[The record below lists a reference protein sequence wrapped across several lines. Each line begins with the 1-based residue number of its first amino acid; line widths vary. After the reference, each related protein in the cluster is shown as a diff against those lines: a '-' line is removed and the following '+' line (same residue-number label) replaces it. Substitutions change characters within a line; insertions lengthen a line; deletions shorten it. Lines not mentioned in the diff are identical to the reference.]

1 MDFLITFFLSLRVLS
16 IIQGKFAC
24 GGKTMEQ
31 LRKMTDEQL
40 RMIFAASCIKA
51 AAGHILT
58 II

>member
-1 MDFLITFFLSLRVLS
+1 
-16 IIQGKFAC
+16 
-24 GGKTMEQ
+24 MEQ